1 MPQKRARGDMPEEA
15 PADGTAGAGSPAAR
29 AGPAPSYPYWASADC
44 RGVLTNGGGFPE
56 VGIPPSHAYD
66 RVRQYSLLDFQPSL
80 NTSSYVNVMADQY
93 EHELFALGSRINIAD
108 QTIYT
113 GSFELHNDALA
124 MVADLWNAPKGAR
137 VDGGPYPGSQTVG
150 STEACLLA
158 GLALKFRWRAWRA
171 KLHPGE
177 EQPPMPNLVISTCFQ
192 ACWEKLF
199 KYMDIVPRIVAPTM
213 DMTLNPAKVAEA
225 CDENTMGVV
234 CILGNHYSGAY
245 DPVKQVSD
253 VLDKLNAEKG
263 WQIGIHVDAASG
275 GFIAPF
281 IAKDLVW
288 DFRVRNVLSISA
300 SGHKFGLSCCGTG
313 WVVWR
318 QREDLAEH
326 VAISVSYL
334 GGVGESYTLNFSR
347 PATGSYVQ
355 MYKFLMLG
363 REGYSMA
370 VRNQMDTAARIRAG
384 LKAMMGPD
392 GVTPRFV
399 ILDKSDRAPDGCL
412 PVVCAMLNPDL
423 KLPYDDC
430 DLYVRRNAAPA
441 RWSARTSRRA
451 CSR

>member
-1 MPQKRARGDMPEEA
+1 
-15 PADGTAGAGSPAAR
+15 
-29 AGPAPSYPYWASADC
+29 
-44 RGVLTNGGGFPE
+44 
-56 VGIPPSHAYD
+56 
-66 RVRQYSLLDFQPSL
+66 
-80 NTSSYVNVMADQY
+80 
-93 EHELFALGSRINIAD
+93 
-108 QTIYT
+108 
-113 GSFELHNDALA
+113 
-124 MVADLWNAPKGAR
+124 
-137 VDGGPYPGSQTVG
+137 
-150 STEACLLA
+150 
-158 GLALKFRWRAWRA
+158 
-171 KLHPGE
+171 
-177 EQPPMPNLVISTCFQ
+177 MPNLVISTCFQ

-213 DMTLNPAKVAEA
+213 DMTLDPAKVAEA

-245 DPVKQVSD
+245 DPVKEVSD

-288 DFRVRNVLSISA
+288 DFRVPNVLSISA

-384 LKAMMGPD
+384 PGHDGPD

-399 ILDKSDRAPDGCL
+399 IWIKRGD
-412 PVVCAMLNPDL
+412 
-423 KLPYDDC
+423 
-430 DLYVRRNAAPA
+430 
-441 RWSARTSRRA
+441 
-451 CSR
+451 